1 MFKFSIRQLLIV
13 TTVFAVLTA
22 IAIRLNLIS
31 VSDWQ
36 VIGLLGAAYL
46 AYLLFVGAI
55 FGSRYYREF
64 VQLQKNRQQQKVTR
78 AELEHEVQ
86 SKQLREN
93 EKKTTPS
100 DG

>member
-46 AYLLFVGAI
+46 LISYLSGPFSALVTIGNLSN
-55 FGSRYYREF
+55 SRRTAS
-64 VQLQKNRQQQKVTR
+64 NRKS
-78 AELEHEVQ
+78 LVQ
-86 SKQLREN
+86 S
-93 EKKTTPS
+93 
-100 DG
+100 